1 FLTNSDA
8 HSLSK
13 IGREYQ
19 LISMAEA
26 DFKHFKLMLAGEEN
40 QGILANFG
48 LNPKL
53 GKYYLEVSRRFKQ
66 LVATQPYTNHQYPKR
81 PEYIHQIPLEY
92 IPGLGSKG

>member
-1 FLTNSDA
+1 MKRSLTEILDPELIDAVELGLSTDTSMAEQIGELAPYPFLTNSDA
-8 HSLSK
+8 HSRSK

-48 LNPKL
+48 LNL
-53 GKYYLEVSRRFKQ
+53 S
-66 LVATQPYTNHQYPKR
+66 
-81 PEYIHQIPLEY
+81 
-92 IPGLGSKG
+92 